1 MLASPSFLATALLA
15 LAAMTD
21 ALPVDAAQ
29 DWRALPVPATN
40 PNPNAVKRG
49 TARGQSVNQEQ
60 AQKRWIKNPKVVPNP
75 KNPFYSSS
83 LAAMMDPTTTTSAA
97 ATSTTRP
104 ATTEAVVLPP
114 ATTEWHS
121 TTTTTAKPKTTT
133 RAVTTTTRAA
143 AAKTTSVATTTTSST
158 ASAAPTSP
166 AAHIYTGGIATFF
179 WQNGNAGNCG
189 WYESDST
196 YLVALP
202 TATYDGGKYC
212 GQYVM
217 ITRTDTGDS
226 IKALVADSCP
236 TCEND
241 SCLDLSWGAFSALG
255 GTEDMGIF
263 DISWYFL
270 PSS

>member
-49 TARGQSVNQEQ
+49 TARGRSVNQEQ

-83 LAAMMDPTTTTSAA
+83 LAAMMDPTTTT
-97 ATSTTRP
+97 ATTTSSTRP

-133 RAVTTTTRAA
+133 RPVTTTTRAA
-143 AAKTTSVATTTTSST
+143 AAETTSVATTTTSST

-179 WQNGNAGNCG
+179 WQNGNAGSEFCLFC
-189 WYESDST
+189 T
-196 YLVALP
+196 L
-202 TATYDGGKYC
+202 
-212 GQYVM
+212 
-217 ITRTDTGDS
+217 TDHF
-226 IKALVADSCP
+226 AP
-236 TCEND
+236 
-241 SCLDLSWGAFSALG
+241 
-255 GTEDMGIF
+255 
-263 DISWYFL
+263 
-270 PSS
+270 P